1 MNRIVRI
8 TATIIAG
15 AFFFLVFPTAS
26 PADATPYRWEES
38 VVYVE
43 NHASAKWQV
52 RRAANNLSKGSSL
65 TLRVVGQCPP
75 SSPCIRV
82 YDTYNIPGSTIG
94 RTSSRSS
101 DGHTVDA
108 TVYLENKWAQKANR
122 KQRRGLTCHELGHA
136 VGLQHSSRGN
146 TCMKQGAWK
155 KRPAKISKSERRTLD
170 RWY

>member
-75 SSPCIRV
+75 DKPCVRV
-82 YDTYNIPGSTIG
+82 YDVHNIPGTTIG
-94 RTSSRSS
+94 RTSSWSS
-101 DGHTVDA
+101 NGHTTRAD
-108 TVYLENKWAQKANR
+108 VYLENSWAKKANR

-136 VGLQHSSRGN
+136 VGLPHSSSGN
-146 TCMKQGAWK
+146 TCMKQGAWRV
-155 KRPAKISKSERRTLD
+155 RPAHISKKERRILD